1 MANTQ
6 AICDSFRIDL
16 LNGTHAFGTQGANGV
31 RTVTTK
37 DVFKAALF
45 LATATINR
53 STTAYAVTGEVSGTG
68 YTAGGVTVTNANLP
82 ANTGGTGIVAFWTPS
97 ASFAWTTVTLAT
109 AFDTVLLYNSSNTA
123 QASVAAFTF
132 GSQTVTAG
140 NFTLSMPTNDL
151 TSGLIRLS

>member
-82 ANTGGTGIVAFWTPS
+82 GG
-97 ASFAWTTVTLAT
+97 AT
-109 AFDTVLLYNSSNTA
+109 CNDGKVWPPAARCRKRKSSMPKPRSTMRKA
-123 QASVAAFTF
+123 ASVPHAH
-132 GSQTVTAG
+132 S
-140 NFTLSMPTNDL
+140 SMQRK
-151 TSGLIRLS
+151 TSCARISC